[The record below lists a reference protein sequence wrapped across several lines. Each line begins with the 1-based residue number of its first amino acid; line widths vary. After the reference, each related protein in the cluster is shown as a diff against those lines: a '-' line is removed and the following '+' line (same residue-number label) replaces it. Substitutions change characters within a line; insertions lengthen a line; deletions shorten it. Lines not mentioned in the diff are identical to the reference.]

1 MGNRKNQFAKGHFY
15 HLYNRGVEKRDIFQN
30 DNDRWRF
37 LQGLFLFNDVKTSTN
52 VLWQVERA
60 KGRTT
65 FKTIKEFFEENIENR
80 TPLVRLM
87 ADCLMPNHYH
97 LLVEEIVDGGI
108 SKFMQK
114 LGTGYTMYFNKTNRR
129 VGSLFQGVFKSVL
142 VATQEQLERLLVYIN
157 VINPGQLIEPNLKED
172 GIKDVEK
179 LLRFVEDCLWTTH
192 REYSGLRESFII
204 DKGVLNDIFPNP
216 KTYRDFV
223 RSALEERKLNSV
235 SDLFL
240 E

>member
-1 MGNRKNQFAKGHFY
+1 MSERKNQFAKGHIY
-15 HLYNRGVEKRDIFQN
+15 HIYNRGVEKRDIFGN

-37 LQGLFLFNDVKTSTN
+37 LQGLFLFNDIDVSTN
-52 VLWQVERA
+52 ILWQVERNF
-60 KGRTT
+60 GRAT
-65 FKTIKEFFEENIENR
+65 FKTLKAFLQEQKR
-80 TPLVRLM
+80 RPLVRLM

-114 LGTGYTMYFNKTNRR
+114 LGTGYTMYFNKTNER

-157 VINPGQLIEPNLKED
+157 VINPGQLIEPDLKEG

-179 LLRFVEDCLWTTH
+179 LLKFAEDYLWTTH
-192 REYSGLRESFII
+192 REYLGLRESFII

-216 KTYRDFV
+216 KGYRDFV